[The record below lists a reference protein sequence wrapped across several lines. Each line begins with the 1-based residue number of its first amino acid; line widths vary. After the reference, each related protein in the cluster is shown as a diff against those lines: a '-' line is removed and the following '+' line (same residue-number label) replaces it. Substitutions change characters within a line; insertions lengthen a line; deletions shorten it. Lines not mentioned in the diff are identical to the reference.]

1 MHVQVRF
8 IVQIRQHKGA
18 TDSFVSMM
26 ETGEH
31 VDVKG
36 ERKCSTLFDISP
48 DTPFTLK
55 RFVHSILYLSSGS
68 PRIILELVGL
78 LTYYQRCKT
87 QKQLNA
93 SSGWYG
99 KADTEAGLDKARRAK
114 QRLRELRMEH
124 PEHEKLLRYEHCY
137 ACLAPAA
144 CHGFDS

>member
-1 MHVQVRF
+1 MRVQVRF

-26 ETGEH
+26 EAGEH
-31 VDVKG
+31 ANVKG
-36 ERKCSTLFDISP
+36 ERKHSKLFNIHP

-87 QKQLNA
+87 QEHLNA
-93 SSGWYG
+93 SSGWHG
-99 KADTEAGLDKARRAK
+99 KAGTEVGFETARRAK
-114 QRLRELRMEH
+114 QRLRELRKDH
-124 PEHEKLLRYEHCY
+124 PEHEMLLRYEHCF